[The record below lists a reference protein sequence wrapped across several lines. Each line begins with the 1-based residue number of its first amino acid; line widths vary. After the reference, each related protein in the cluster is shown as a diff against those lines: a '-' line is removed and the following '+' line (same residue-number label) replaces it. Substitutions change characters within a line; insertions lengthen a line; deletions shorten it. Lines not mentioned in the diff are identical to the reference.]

1 MYKLL
6 AGLLLL
12 GILTACPTETKPPDS
27 NEPIIPTTTKVADPK
42 ARETLQ
48 SYDPQSGQ
56 MRFTAGSGVLDNLAV
71 GEVLASEIGPNA
83 PHGYLRKVTSVRR
96 ENGEVLLETTQASLE
111 EAIHNGDL
119 NFDFELKP
127 DDLVSVRALVPG
139 VTAGLAP
146 KSTGVKPQEIGIGDG
161 MNFRVGIDETLL
173 DVNEQGQDIEVKAKV
188 KLTGEVFFNAGYGI
202 KISIRG
208 PRLFPPR
215 LPKLEYVEGSVGF
228 EQRASLKIFGDARA
242 KMTKEKKIAE
252 YRFATKCV
260 VIVVVPVCVTPAV
273 FVKVGGSGQLNLS
286 FDYSAQQSATAKVGV
301 RWSSGKGWEKFDGN
315 PQVNASFRDA
325 LKVNASLNAEAFAKA
340 EAALLLYNLAGP
352 TLGAKLGMALD
363 AAVPRNPV
371 WIAKA
376 KFEGYYGFVVD
387 LPIFGRVAE
396 SSDTLFKFEKEFGRS
411 QNTPPRLEL
420 ISGIGNA
427 SAQLGMETTLG
438 PDCVGGFAAGYAMV
452 SDLEDGCGGVQ
463 VSRSSNLEG
472 ALGYKHRFQRAGQHQ
487 ITLSARDTQGATA
500 SVQFTLNV
508 LNTDPVLA
516 LQFPERVIEGEEQV
530 FAVNVSDVNEP
541 NTDLCPNVIWT
552 ITSPDTISQTTGC
565 AVKINFPRVGSRNV
579 SVRVTDS
586 HGGAVQRDTAVNV
599 LAPPNNPYPRILSSG
614 VYARDFTQNTVGF
627 RFCGEVLVPLGA
639 TIDLRDNRDKKGC
652 RIGAGLPPVPRYVAK
667 LEVDNPSNEALVM
680 DWRLE
685 YVSGGKTYSI
695 ITQSG
700 PQTSFEP
707 GAGGNATF
715 VTEPCTLK
723 VKVIA
728 PEASR
733 NRDAIVWTGKCSFF
747 IGVLN

>member
-42 ARETLQ
+42 ARETLR
-48 SYDPQSGQ
+48 SFDPQSGQ
-56 MRFTAGSGVLDNLAV
+56 MRFAAGSGVLNNLAA
-71 GEVLASEIGPNA
+71 GDVLASEIGPNA
-83 PHGYLRKVTSVRR
+83 PHGYLRKITSVRR

-119 NFDFELKP
+119 NFDFDLKP
-127 DDLVSVRALVPG
+127 DDLVSVRALAEG

-146 KSTGVKPQEIGIGDG
+146 KSTGVRPQEIGIGDG

-173 DVNEQGQDIEVKAKV
+173 DVNEQGQDVEVKAKV

-208 PRLFPPR
+208 P

-273 FVKVGGSGQLNLS
+273 FVKVGGSGELNLS
-286 FDYSAQQSATAKVGV
+286 FDYSAEQRATAKVGV
-301 RWSSGKGWEKFDGN
+301 RWSGDRGWEKFDGN
-315 PQVNASFRDA
+315 PQVNAGFRDS
-325 LKVNASLNAEAFAKA
+325 LKVNASLNAEAYAKA
-340 EAALLLYNLAGP
+340 EAALLLYNAAGP

-363 AAVPRNPV
+363 AAIPRNPI

-376 KFEGYYGFVVD
+376 KLEGYYGFVVD
-387 LPIFGRVAE
+387 LPVFGRVAE
-396 SSDTLFKFEKEFGRS
+396 SNGTLFKLEKEFGRS
-411 QNTPPRLEL
+411 QNNPPRLEL
-420 ISGIGNA
+420 LGGINNA
-427 SAQLGMETTLG
+427 SAQLGVETTLG

-472 ALGYKHRFQRAGQHQ
+472 ALGYKHRFQRAGSHQ
-487 ITLSARDTQGATA
+487 ITMTARDSQGATA
-500 SVQFTLNV
+500 SVQFTLNA
-508 LNTDPVLA
+508 LNTNPVLA
-516 LQFPERVIEGEEQV
+516 PQFPERVIEGEEQV
-530 FAVNVSDVNEP
+530 FAVNVSDINEP

-586 HGGAVQRDTAVNV
+586 HGGAAQRDTVVNV

-614 VYARDFTQNTVGF
+614 LYARDVITNALGS
-627 RFCGEVLVPLGA
+627 RYCGEVLMPLGA
-639 TIDLRDNRDKKGC
+639 TIDLKDNRLNKGC
-652 RIGAGLPPVPRYVAK
+652 RFIATLPPVPRYFAK
-667 LEVDNPSNEALVM
+667 LEVDNPSNEALIM

-685 YVSGGKTYSI
+685 YVNDGETLVISE
-695 ITQSG
+695 QFG

-707 GAGGNATF
+707 GAGGNQTL
-715 VTEPCTLK
+715 VTKPCTLK

-733 NRDAIVWTGKCSFF
+733 NRDAIVWTGKCSFWV
-747 IGVLN
+747 GTLK